1 MNNVWPLPMQ
11 NTGSVFA
18 AIYSLTHS
26 LRLTLQMLVGRE
38 MDGETRRGREG
49 GVEWGG
55 GGNPVLFV

>member
-1 MNNVWPLPMQ
+1 MQ
-11 NTGSVFA
+11 NAGSVFA

-38 MDGETRRGREG
+38 LDGETRRGREG

-55 GGNPVLFV
+55 GRNPVLFV